1 MQTTSAAPAA
11 HPLSG
16 IAPRLIIGFGVVL
29 ALLVALGAT
38 AVHRVNEISASLATM
53 NDINSAKQRYAIN
66 FRGSVHDRAISLR
79 DVVLVTEAAER
90 QAALA
95 EIDRLAAFYA
105 ESATRLDAMMATGA
119 EVTPREREILASI
132 KETERRTLPMI
143 VEVSA
148 LVGRGEAAA
157 GHAMLLRDAR
167 PAFITWLAQ
176 INQFIDLQEEKNR
189 AIATRA
195 RGIAEGFQELMLI
208 LLAAALAVGAGA
220 AAWSTRAVGPLKR
233 LAVTMRAMA
242 AGEPVTAI
250 PGLGRRDEVGAMAA
264 AVEVFRA
271 EGEETRRLRAQQ
283 EADRAAAATAQ
294 VAALRGMADRVE
306 SETLGA
312 MTGIAEQATRLARDS
327 RAAAELV
334 SRVDGNADA
343 VRASAAESL
352 GVAETVAAAAE
363 ELAASIRG
371 ITDQVRDAAAV
382 SRGLA
387 ADSTETE
394 QVIVALSG
402 AVGQIGDVTRLIQE
416 IAGKT
421 NLLALNATIEA
432 ARAGE
437 AGKGFAVVAGE
448 VKSLAAQT
456 ARATQEIGQH
466 IEAVRDRT
474 EAAVQTV
481 RRIAQS
487 VGRMDALA
495 GTLAEAVHQQ
505 DGATRE
511 IARSIV
517 GVTQAAREMTDRI
530 GSVSTDARGAGEL
543 AGRTQDETAHL
554 AANAEA
560 LKSQVVAILR
570 TAVPEVDRREHPRQP
585 GHVEGV
591 LSLGG
596 ERHAVRVVDLGPGG
610 AGLHGV
616 PHATTGQRG
625 TLTIPGRPALQVE
638 VRNVR
643 DGRVGVAFTGSASL
657 AA

>member
-1 MQTTSAAPAA
+1 MNATSPTAPQRI
-11 HPLSG
+11 LSG
-16 IAPRLIIGFGVVL
+16 IAPRLFIGFGVVL
-29 ALLVALGAT
+29 ALLVVLGAI
-38 AVHRVNEISASLATM
+38 AVHRVNEISASLAAM

-79 DVVLVTEAAER
+79 DVVLVTEAGER
-90 QAALA
+90 RDALA
-95 EIDRLAAFYA
+95 EIDHLAAFYA
-105 ESATRLDAMMATGA
+105 DSATRLDAMMATGV

-148 LVGRGEAAA
+148 LVGRGEVERA
-157 GHAMLLRDAR
+157 HAMLMADAR

-189 AIATRA
+189 VIAARA
-195 RGIAEGFQELMLI
+195 RGIAEGFQTLMLV

-220 AAWSTRAVGPLKR
+220 ATWSTRAIGPLKR
-233 LAVTMRAMA
+233 LAGTMRTMA
-242 AGEPVTAI
+242 AGDSIAEI
-250 PGLGRRDEVGAMAA
+250 PGLGRRDEVGEMAA
-264 AVEVFRA
+264 AVAVFRA
-271 EGEETRRLRAQQ
+271 EGEEAKRLRAAQ
-283 EADRAAAATAQ
+283 EADREAAAAAQ

-306 SETLGA
+306 SETLAA
-312 MTGIAEQATRLARDS
+312 MTEMTEQVTKLASDS
-327 RAAAELV
+327 RAVAELV

-343 VRASAAESL
+343 VRVSAGDSL

-402 AVGQIGDVTRLIQE
+402 AVGQIGDVTRLIQD

-456 ARATQEIGQH
+456 AKATQEIGQH

-481 RRIAQS
+481 RRIAAS
-487 VGRMDALA
+487 VGKMDALA
-495 GTLAEAVHQQ
+495 GTLAEAVSQQ

-511 IARSIV
+511 IARSIA

-530 GSVSTDARGAGEL
+530 GSVSADARGAGDL
-543 AGRTQDETAHL
+543 AGRTQDETARLATSAEHL
-554 AANAEA
+554 
-560 LKSQVVAILR
+560 KTQVVAIVR
-570 TAVPEVDRREHPRQP
+570 TAVPQVDRREQPRRP
-585 GHVEGV
+585 GNGEAT
-591 LSLGG
+591 LSIGA
-596 ERHAVRVVDLGPGG
+596 ECYTVRVADIGPGG
-610 AGLHGV
+610 AGLDGV
-616 PHATTGQRG
+616 TQATVGQRG
-625 TLTIPGRPALQVE
+625 TLAIPGRPVVQVE
-638 VRNVR
+638 VRNIR
-643 DGRVGVAFTGSASL
+643 DGRVGVSFLSAAKQ